1 MKNIDVGFVNFKTPK
16 LTKICLKFLKKNVL
30 SKVNKIFVVDNN
42 SNDKS
47 LQLLKKTK
55 FIDLIERKEIDDNS
69 YQAHGRA
76 LDAIAKA
83 SKADYLLI
91 IHSDTFIFSSEL
103 VSKML
108 KDMKK
113 NEKNFVVGCLQQ
125 TKKSLLR
132 KFSRLIKKFFR
143 KYTRL
148 ILNYFGTNY
157 RISNFKEV
165 HIKSFCALYNLKLIK
180 KYNLS
185 FYNNLKEIF
194 LYYIQDYLEE
204 KKFKRVVWS
213 DKKMFSFLDHVKE
226 GTRAE
231 RGKFFKRPKRFLRN
245 QSLINSGFIKTS

>member
-1 MKNIDVGFVNFKTPK
+1 MIV
-16 LTKICLKFLKKNVL
+16 
-30 SKVNKIFVVDNN
+30 
-42 SNDKS
+42 
-47 LQLLKKTK
+47 
-55 FIDLIERKEIDDNS
+55 
-69 YQAHGRA
+69 
-76 LDAIAKA
+76 KA

-91 IHSDTFIFSSEL
+91 IHSDTFIFSSVL

-125 TKKSLLR
+125 KKSLLR
-132 KFSRLIKKFFR
+132 KFSRLIKRFFR

-148 ILNYFGTNY
+148 ILNFFSTNY

-185 FYNNLKEIF
+185 FYNNLKETPS
-194 LYYIQDYLEE
+194 YHIQDYLEE

-231 RGKFFKRPKRFLRN
+231 GGKVFKRPKRFLR
-245 QSLINSGFIKTS
+245 GPFIY